1 MTETET
7 DTTTKFIGDIIFNN
21 GEKDINVSD
30 LVTVDEVNEALDKCV
45 QTSNIDSLTDI
56 FDSIDPAPDSAAS
69 LTLKPDFE
77 FSDEHVMSSKA
88 VKTLVDKSTPN
99 IDLSNCVTTD
109 ELQDA
114 VDEQLNSITY
124 TKVVKPVSL
133 NFDYSN
139 ESNVNTSLP
148 GAIGSIVH
156 VSLAEP
162 NNHHWMTYE
171 GPLGNVGDTSAIITT
186 HFYMIDPGDEYPW
199 VDEYV
204 QHLFIQDPDDE
215 YRVIY
220 KGSVEHDDYLLAY
233 WEGDETTFV
242 KSKIL
247 KTDED
252 IDKAEAVTKYN
263 FVYDDNR
270 VMSSKA
276 VKTFLDELTTNPNT
290 TITHY
295 APIEE
300 SMNEITDFVIGSP
313 VYLTGKVYKFVNN
326 KFISSTATD
335 TTDCICSVKTN
346 GKWNEYVGICVRIDE
361 KNKCVTFGSGGDY
374 LVRVNDTSCYGIGDE
389 VFVDEGELKVITGQT
404 AITSKI
410 HRTTVRIITAKI
422 NDNTLAVFKS

>member
-162 NNHHWMTYE
+162 NNHHYT
-171 GPLGNVGDTSAIITT
+171 L
-186 HFYMIDPGDEYPW
+186 
-199 VDEYV
+199 
-204 QHLFIQDPDDE
+204 L
-215 YRVIY
+215 
-220 KGSVEHDDYLLAY
+220 HD
-233 WEGDETTFV
+233 
-242 KSKIL
+242 
-247 KTDED
+247 
-252 IDKAEAVTKYN
+252 
-263 FVYDDNR
+263 
-270 VMSSKA
+270 
-276 VKTFLDELTTNPNT
+276 
-290 TITHY
+290 
-295 APIEE
+295 
-300 SMNEITDFVIGSP
+300 
-313 VYLTGKVYKFVNN
+313 
-326 KFISSTATD
+326 
-335 TTDCICSVKTN
+335 
-346 GKWNEYVGICVRIDE
+346 
-361 KNKCVTFGSGGDY
+361 
-374 LVRVNDTSCYGIGDE
+374 
-389 VFVDEGELKVITGQT
+389 
-404 AITSKI
+404 
-410 HRTTVRIITAKI
+410 
-422 NDNTLAVFKS
+422 